1 MTSSVKVIVFNLQGI
16 PMDLYKRVVPLSSI
30 GSSYAYIDDVN
41 TLFMVYPPNMDC
53 EFLMLGEDELYQYL
67 LLKDRIT
74 NHQIIE
80 HFIQLSQ
87 GN

>member
-1 MTSSVKVIVFNLQGI
+1 MTSSIKAIVFNLQGI

-30 GSSYAYIDDVN
+30 GAHYAYIDDVN
-41 TLFMVYPPNMDC
+41 TLFMAYSPRMECV
-53 EFLMLGEDELYQYL
+53 FLMLGEDELYQYL

-80 HFIQLSQ
+80 HFIQLNQ